1 VIRTMQRDNL
11 KSFLEKRGIATAIHY
26 PVPVHLQPAYQSR
39 LFMPKLGL
47 PQTEN
52 AAREILSL
60 PMHPQ
65 LADEEVRQVAEAMQ
79 NFSGG
84 DA

>member
-1 VIRTMQRDNL
+1 MQRDNL

-26 PVPVHLQPAYQSR
+26 PVPVHMQPAYQSR
-39 LFMPKLGL
+39 LFMPKPGL

-52 AAREILSL
+52 AARDILSL

-79 NFSGG
+79 NFPGS
-84 DA
+84 DV

>member
-1 VIRTMQRDNL
+1 
-11 KSFLEKRGIATAIHY
+11 
-26 PVPVHLQPAYQSR
+26 
-39 LFMPKLGL
+39 L